1 MLLRQHYFYF
11 FFFHLLSVA
20 VCVGARTT
28 NEKENMIYSLITYGM
43 VNLPGD
49 NSLSSRPFLLTDTR
63 FDVTDADKSYP
74 VEEKGSVQWTNRKA
88 AS

>member
-1 MLLRQHYFYF
+1 
-11 FFFHLLSVA
+11 
-20 VCVGARTT
+20 
-28 NEKENMIYSLITYGM
+28 MIYSLITYGM

-49 NSLSSRPFLLTDTR
+49 SSLSSRPLLLADTR
-63 FDVTDADKSYP
+63 FDVTDADKSCP